1 MRLRLRF
8 LLTLLQA
15 LFRPCL
21 SVLLPSSVW
30 LRVLP
35 NDVDLLHVTNDRYL
49 AFMDL
54 GRNDLAVRIGLFS
67 AVRKLHAYPV
77 VRTLTIRFRHPARL
91 FQKLEL
97 RTRVLCWNDES
108 AWFEQEFFLR
118 GRSIGLAY
126 CKAEMRTSEGAVSP
140 RMLLDF
146 GHNGTVQSPE
156 RPSYAYAR
164 RTRASHEASAARTD
178 SAFAPSMKSTYA

>member
-15 LFRPCL
+15 FMRSRLG
-21 SVLLPSSVW
+21 VLNPSSIW

-49 AFMDL
+49 AYMDL
-54 GRNDLAVRIGLFS
+54 GRNDLSVRIGLFA
-67 AVRKLHAYPV
+67 AVRKLRAYPV
-77 VRTLTIRFRHPARL
+77 VRTLSIRFRHPARL

-97 RTRVLCWNDES
+97 RTRILCWSEES

-126 CKAEMRTSEGAVSP
+126 CKAEMRTAKGVVSP
-140 RMLLDF
+140 RTLLDF
-146 GHNGTVQSPE
+146 GNNGAVQSPD
-156 RPSYAYAR
+156 RPPLIRLLEEQEQTMKAAQQEPK
-164 RTRASHEASAARTD
+164 AVSAVA
-178 SAFAPSMKSTYA
+178 